1 MKLPLLLA
9 LLLGTVSAFHLRTER
24 SNIESPLGDD
34 TLPQVGEVSESE
46 AKEVPVEEQMLLE
59 EEEDRGS
66 GSEDAPR
73 KKGAV
78 EPISALD
85 EVDRDLQCPKDEDTV
100 KLEGIPGCK
109 TCRFL
114 LLTCQRC
121 YRGRLISIHNF
132 SLNYQIQC
140 LVRQINQGQVWIGG
154 QVTSWGRCTRFCWL
168 DGTPWNFAHGAA
180 GQLWGSA
187 GRCVHP
193 NDGGILA
200 HSYEFSPVLGAL
212 EDALGTELPLLA
224 LMHFEFCGIPS
235 VPYVITQYT
244 EQELKQL

>member
-1 MKLPLLLA
+1 MKLHLLLA
-9 LLLGTVSAFHLRTER
+9 LLLGTVSAFHLRTEM

-34 TLPQVGEVSESE
+34 TLPQVGEVPESE
-46 AKEVPVEEQMLLE
+46 AKEIPVEGLLE

-73 KKGAV
+73 EEGAV
-78 EPISALD
+78 ESISALD

-132 SLNYQIQC
+132 SLNHQIQC
-140 LVRQINQGQVWIGG
+140 LVRQIDQGQVWSGC
-154 QVTSWGRCTRFCWL
+154 QVTGREATGVEL
-168 DGTPWNFAHGAA
+168 
-180 GQLWGSA
+180 
-187 GRCVHP
+187 
-193 NDGGILA
+193 
-200 HSYEFSPVLGAL
+200 PVAWVSRSSVP
-212 EDALGTELPLLA
+212 TELDLPGQA
-224 LMHFEFCGIPS
+224 PPIPS
-235 VPYVITQYT
+235 PPAPSNKIVF
-244 EQELKQL
+244 LKLISFSSHH

>member
-9 LLLGTVSAFHLRTER
+9 FLLGTASAFPLRTEM

-34 TLPQVGEVSESE
+34 TLPQVGEVPESE
-46 AKEVPVEEQMLLE
+46 AKEVPVEKQTLLE
-59 EEEDRGS
+59 EEEDGGS

-73 KKGAV
+73 EEGAV
-78 EPISALD
+78 ESISALD
-85 EVDRDLQCPKDEDTV
+85 DVDRDLQCPKGEHTV

-121 YRGRLISIHNF
+121 YQGRLISIHNC

-154 QVTSWGRCTRFCWL
+154 QVTGWGRCTRFRWL
-168 DGTPWNFAHGAA
+168 DGTPWNFAYWAA
-180 GQLWGSA
+180 GQPWG
-187 GRCVHP
+187 
-193 NDGGILA
+193 
-200 HSYEFSPVLGAL
+200 
-212 EDALGTELPLLA
+212 
-224 LMHFEFCGIPS
+224 
-235 VPYVITQYT
+235 
-244 EQELKQL
+244 

>member
-1 MKLPLLLA
+1 MELHLLLA
-9 LLLGTVSAFHLRTER
+9 LLLGKVSALHLRTEM

-34 TLPQVGEVSESE
+34 TLPQVGEVPESE
-46 AKEVPVEEQMLLE
+46 AKGVPVEEPMLLE

-73 KKGAV
+73 EEGAV
-78 EPISALD
+78 ESIAALD

-114 LLTCQRC
+114 LLTCQGC
-121 YRGRLISIHNF
+121 YRGRLICIHNF

-140 LVRQINQGQVWIGG
+140 LVRQINQGQVWIRG
-154 QVTSWGRCTRFCWL
+154 QVTGWGRCTRFCWL
-168 DGTPWNFAHGAA
+168 DGTLWNFAYGAA

-187 GRCVHP
+187 GRCV
-193 NDGGILA
+193 ILCTGRGHWRRA
-200 HSYEFSPVLGAL
+200 PCGVAL
-212 EDALGTELPLLA
+212 PII
-224 LMHFEFCGIPS
+224 CC
-235 VPYVITQYT
+235 Y
-244 EQELKQL
+244 

>member
-1 MKLPLLLA
+1 MKLHLLLA
-9 LLLGTVSAFHLRTER
+9 LLLGTVSAFHLRTEM

-34 TLPQVGEVSESE
+34 TLAQVGEVPESE
-46 AKEVPVEEQMLLE
+46 AKEIPVEGCLE

-73 KKGAV
+73 EEGAV
-78 EPISALD
+78 ESISALD

-109 TCRFL
+109 TCLFL

-140 LVRQINQGQVWIGG
+140 LVRQIDQGQVRSGC
-154 QVTSWGRCTRFCWL
+154 QVTGRGRCTCFCWL
-168 DGTPWNFAHGAA
+168 DGTPWNFAYGAA
-180 GQLWGSA
+180 GQPWGSA
-187 GRCVHP
+187 GRCVTLCTGRGHWRRAP
-193 NDGGILA
+193 CGVGLPFIC
-200 HSYEFSPVLGAL
+200 SY
-212 EDALGTELPLLA
+212 
-224 LMHFEFCGIPS
+224 
-235 VPYVITQYT
+235 
-244 EQELKQL
+244 